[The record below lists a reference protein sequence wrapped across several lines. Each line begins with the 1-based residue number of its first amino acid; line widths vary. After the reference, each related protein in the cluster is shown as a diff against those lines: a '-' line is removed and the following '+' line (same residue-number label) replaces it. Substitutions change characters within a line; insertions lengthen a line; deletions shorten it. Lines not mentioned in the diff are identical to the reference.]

1 MSRPSP
7 GRTLSVV
14 IVTYN
19 AVDELRQCLDSIWTE
34 TDEEELPLDL
44 IVVDDGGNTDSR
56 KVVEDQQRGW
66 QWLYLS
72 PPSENFRPAA
82 ARNLGLRHARGDRVL
97 CLDGDCLARP
107 DMLKQHRLV
116 FDNEVRCGLRTHL
129 SRDNK
134 PVRRDERFHL
144 RGGPY
149 ALSHAGLAS
158 KTRKPFEISYRAAW
172 SFQMSFPRELAL
184 SIGGFNEEFQEYG
197 GEDQEFAGRM
207 RQAGCRLVLDPLALC
222 YHIDHPKRKGDW
234 AQRVQQS
241 LQNPSPIRN
250 GGPLYAAVPL

>member
-1 MSRPSP
+1 MSKPSP

-19 AVDELRQCLDSIWTE
+19 DDKALRRCLDSIWRE

-56 KVVEDQQRGW
+56 KVVEDQNRGW
-66 QWLYLS
+66 QWFYLS
-72 PPSENFRPAA
+72 PASDQFRLSA

-97 CLDGDCLARP
+97 CLDGDCMARP

-116 FDNEVRCGLRTHL
+116 FADEVRCGLRTHL
-129 SRDNK
+129 PWDAR
-134 PVRRDERFHL
+134 PIRPDERFHL

-149 ALSHAGLAS
+149 AQSHAGLAS

-172 SFQMSFPRELAL
+172 GFQMSFPRELAM

-207 RQAGCRLVLDPLALC
+207 RQAGCRLLLDPLAMC
-222 YHIDHPKRKGDW
+222 YHSDHPKRKGSW
-234 AQRVQQS
+234 IQRVQQS

-250 GGPLYAAVPL
+250 GGPLHAAVSL